1 MSAYG
6 AVFGMYVYHIFY
18 KRNVII
24 TIVSY
29 VFWEK
34 KKKFGTILIARK
46 FNF

>member
-1 MSAYG
+1 MNENFRYHL
-6 AVFGMYVYHIFY
+6 YHIFY